1 MDLPSQNGAILGGT
15 LAGSLVVVGGLLG
28 LLFFL
33 RHKREMN
40 EAIRRYGYGQPNIVK
55 ESSKPTSY
63 EHKIPESSGSINS
76 SLSVHSN
83 STPTQRGTNT
93 FTYEELFEAT
103 NGFSDDY
110 IIGQGGFG
118 YVYQGILSNGKVAA
132 IKQLKL
138 GSFQGE
144 REFSA
149 EIDIISRIHHKN
161 LVSLIGYSIDGN
173 QKLLVYEFMANNSLA
188 YHLHAS
194 EAKSELRWDTRMQI
208 AIGSAKGL
216 AYLHEDCDPK
226 IIHRDIKATNILLDS
241 NFKAKVSDFG
251 LAKFV
256 ADAETHV
263 TTRVMGTFGYI
274 APEYASSGKLT
285 EKSDVYSFG
294 IVLLELISGR
304 APMNL
309 VEWVCFTVTHF
320 ILLHFA
326 TKLPLK
332 TLCCTIQ
339 NIRSILF
346 NLKHTLVARPLIAQA
361 MKEGIYDELADPKL
375 GNRYDNVE
383 MGRMVA
389 CVEACIHPFANKRP
403 QMIQSQHTRKLEND
417 VVRTQR
423 GRKTFT
429 YEELFEATN
438 GFSDDNLLGQGG
450 FGLVYQGVL
459 SNGKDAAIKQLK
471 VGSFQGESEFFA
483 EINVI
488 SRIHHKN
495 LVSLIGYSIDGKQK
509 LLCCCYMIAASE
521 AKSELTWDT
530 RMQIAIGSAKGLT
543 YLHEFCE

>member
-1 MDLPSQNGAILGGT
+1 MIFIFVLF
-15 LAGSLVVVGGLLG
+15 VGEDE
-28 LLFFL
+28 FTV
-33 RHKREMN
+33 
-40 EAIRRYGYGQPNIVK
+40 NIQ

-226 IIHRDIKATNILLDS
+226 VIHRDIKATNILLDS

-309 VEWVCFTVTHF
+309 VEW
-320 ILLHFA
+320 
-326 TKLPLK
+326 
-332 TLCCTIQ
+332 
-339 NIRSILF
+339 
-346 NLKHTLVARPLIAQA
+346 ARPLIAQA

-403 QMIQSQHTRKLEND
+403 QMIQ
-417 VVRTQR
+417 
-423 GRKTFT
+423 
-429 YEELFEATN
+429 
-438 GFSDDNLLGQGG
+438 
-450 FGLVYQGVL
+450 
-459 SNGKDAAIKQLK
+459 
-471 VGSFQGESEFFA
+471 
-483 EINVI
+483 
-488 SRIHHKN
+488 
-495 LVSLIGYSIDGKQK
+495 
-509 LLCCCYMIAASE
+509 
-521 AKSELTWDT
+521 
-530 RMQIAIGSAKGLT
+530 
-543 YLHEFCE
+543 